1 MSDIPWNHGP
11 DDPPH
16 DPEPGGSLLFTS
28 GETFPLAHEPAPR
41 PADDPRAEDPAVT
54 ETETETERHDPDRVR
69 EGAAAP
75 DVAGRSEPRRFFA
88 LIVIAGS
95 TALALG
101 LTLKTPTQLGANDV
115 SRWCTV
121 WSLLERG
128 TYAIDDCPWQYQT
141 QDKVKKPDKLAPPGK
156 LVIGR
161 GQGKTFAGRLKA
173 FEHRVKVL
181 EYRNA
186 PAKWKVGEPV
196 EHFYSSKPPLL
207 PTMMAGVLYP
217 FRKLTKVPL
226 DKVVEVP
233 REPRWVE
240 TNVEGQPGKTEFKLE
255 TPKEPAKWPAYV
267 FYLKPLV
274 VLLNVVPML
283 VFLVLYARLLDRTA
297 ASDWSWFLSLF
308 TAALGTYLF
317 VFDQTL
323 NNHTVAA
330 WSGFFAVYAVQR
342 IWGERARSGWLFA
355 AAGFFGAFCACNELP
370 AAVFGVLLFLL
381 MFARFPV
388 RTLKFFVPAALVPC
402 LAFLATQYAAFGQL
416 KPVYEEFG
424 TKSYLYYGSKWTTP
438 LEMDWFNLHP
448 EPKGVYLFH
457 MTLGHHGVF
466 SLTPIFLFS
475 VYGALRS
482 VVRRNNLAAVSWL
495 TLVLTVG
502 LFAVYAYNPKA
513 RNYGG
518 STQGLR
524 WLFWLIPF
532 WLAVLP
538 AGLEAGQRSP
548 FVRRLSLAA
557 LCVSAFSVGYAL
569 RAPWSHPW
577 VLDMMEHL
585 KLYTLKR

>member
-1 MSDIPWNHGP
+1 MSTFPSNPGP
-11 DDPPH
+11 DPTIEPLSGGTIPFAEGPGARPFDDRRPAHTGAVAGVRSDPVRVRG
-16 DPEPGGSLLFTS
+16 DD
-28 GETFPLAHEPAPR
+28 APAPG
-41 PADDPRAEDPAVT
+41 AV
-54 ETETETERHDPDRVR
+54 V
-69 EGAAAP
+69 
-75 DVAGRSEPRRFFA
+75 RSEPRRFFA
-88 LIVIAGS
+88 MIVIGAS
-95 TALALG
+95 TAMALG
-101 LTLKTPTQLGANDV
+101 LTLKTPTQLGANDI

-128 TYAIDDCPWQYQT
+128 TYAIDDCPWQYLT
-141 QDKVKKPDKLAPPGK
+141 QDKVKKPDKLSPPGK
-156 LVIGR
+156 LAAGPGR
-161 GQGKTFAGRLKA
+161 GTSFARRLKA

-186 PAKWKVGEPV
+186 PAKWKVGDPV

-217 FRKLTKVPL
+217 FRRATRVPL
-226 DKVVEVP
+226 DKVIEVP
-233 REPRWVE
+233 REERYNE
-240 TNVEGQPGKTEFKLE
+240 TNVEGQPGKTEFTLE
-255 TPKEPAKWPAYV
+255 RPKEPAKWPAYV

-283 VFLVLYARLLDRTA
+283 VFLILYARLLDRTA
-297 ASDWSWFLSLF
+297 ATDWAWFLSLF

-330 WSGFFAVYAVQR
+330 WSGFFSVYALQR
-342 IWGERARSGWLFA
+342 IWGERERSGWLFA

-381 MFARFPV
+381 MLRFPV
-388 RTLKFFVPAALVPC
+388 RTLKFFLPAALIPC
-402 LAFLATQYAAFGQL
+402 LAFLATQYAAFGQF

-424 TKSYLYYGSKWTTP
+424 TRSYLYYGSKWTTP

-466 SLTPIFLFS
+466 SLTPIFVFS
-475 VYGALRS
+475 VLGALRS
-482 VVRRNNLAAVSWL
+482 VVRRNNLTAVSWL
-495 TLVLTVG
+495 TLLLTAG
-502 LFAVYAYNPKA
+502 MFAFYTWNPKA

-538 AGLEAGQRSP
+538 AGLEAGQRSRL
-548 FVRRLSLAA
+548 VRGLSLAA

-585 KLYTLKR
+585 NMYVLKR